1 MRSGK
6 KKNRRRELDP
16 RIDVRHNWYT
26 EFFMI
31 WFILL
36 CVTAGQLMIFD
47 SYLQDHTLSIPW
59 EFILAN
65 AGYWA
70 LMATVFCLVT
80 AGIRNRDYVRPM
92 QRIGE
97 AARKVA
103 QGDFSVYLP
112 PMRRD
117 GKKDYKEVIF
127 EDFNT
132 MVEELGSTETLKTD
146 FIANVSHEIK
156 TPLSVIQNYAT
167 ALQKEGLPD
176 TLRQDYTETI
186 IGASKKL
193 TALVTNILKLNK
205 LENQEIN
212 PEIAPYDLCRQLVT
226 CALSFE
232 EVWERKKITFEA
244 DIEERKIINAD
255 ESMMELVWNNLLS
268 NAIKYTAPGGAVTL
282 RQTSDANTVTVSVHD
297 TGYGMDRE
305 TVEHIFD
312 RFYQG
317 DVSHSGDG
325 NGLGLS
331 LVHKVIE
338 RVHGSIEVESE
349 LGKGS
354 AFTVTLA
361 TGD

>member
-1 MRSGK
+1 MK
-6 KKNRRRELDP
+6 KKEIDP
-16 RIDVRHNWYT
+16 RIDLKGNIYI
-26 EFFMI
+26 EFFVI
-31 WFILL
+31 WIVILCL
-36 CVTAGQLMIFD
+36 SAGQLMIFD
-47 SYLQDHTLSIPW
+47 AYLQEHSLLIPW
-59 EFILAN
+59 QFIFAN
-65 AGYWA
+65 MGYWA
-70 LMATVFCLVT
+70 LMASVFCLITISLRKRSFIV
-80 AGIRNRDYVRPM
+80 PM
-92 QRIGE
+92 ERIGE

-167 ALQKEGLPD
+167 ALQKPNLPEA
-176 TLRQDYTETI
+176 LRQDYAETI
-186 IGASKKL
+186 VGASKKL

-205 LENQEIN
+205 LENQEIH
-212 PEIAPYDLCRQLVT
+212 PEAEPYDLCRQLAN
-226 CALSFE
+226 CALAFE
-232 EVWERKKITFEA
+232 EVWEQKKITFEA
-244 DIEERKIINAD
+244 DIEDRAVINAD
-255 ESMMELVWNNLLS
+255 ESMLEIVWNNLLS
-268 NAIKYTAPGGAVTL
+268 NAIKYTGSGGEVKLT
-282 RQTSDANTVTVSVHD
+282 QTSDADTIAVSISD
-297 TGYGMDRE
+297 TGFGMSKE

-325 NGLGLS
+325 NGLGLA

-338 RVHGSIEVESE
+338 RVGGSIEVQSE

-354 AFTVTLA
+354 TFTVTLM
-361 TGD
+361 TD